1 MQPLNVLRH
10 IKVYLKTWNQW
21 LCVALNIDSYI
32 EFILN
37 SVWYCYLKMRN
48 DNVINKIS
56 YAPFLKTSFCHISL
70 IQILI
75 SQNAV
80 FTLPIRKLLLKYVC
94 VKSIDPILWSLSG
107 NDKVYGTNKLK
118 LSCIL
123 LSHLASHYWKEYF
136 PTHFNNFL
144 NVNSHC
150 TKLLQVLA

>member
-1 MQPLNVLRH
+1 
-10 IKVYLKTWNQW
+10 
-21 LCVALNIDSYI
+21 
-32 EFILN
+32 
-37 SVWYCYLKMRN
+37 MRN

-56 YAPFLKTSFCHISL
+56 YVPFLKTSFCHISL

-118 LSCIL
+118 LSCIF
-123 LSHLASHYWKEYF
+123 LSKSLNITGYLAQIFFKHPIFSIFLIPLIFISNWKRAWSF
-136 PTHFNNFL
+136 IWSNLTAL
-144 NVNSHC
+144 NS
-150 TKLLQVLA
+150 KLLQVH